1 MQVEKNTLS
10 AALTRIVEHS
20 TGKLVVSAA
29 TLSGGLVAN
38 TKHVVL
44 SDGSQVVVKVSKD
57 SSENLEVEGAEM
69 MYLQKNTSLP
79 VPKLYY
85 SGPDVLV
92 HEYIVADGI
101 PDEDSEKQA
110 AEMIAALH
118 EITADSYGFE
128 FDTAVTG
135 LHQPNMQMRKWLPF
149 FTENR
154 LMYMA
159 ENAVA
164 EGKLP
169 AETMAR
175 IDRFAGKIDHYLDEP
190 PKPSLVHGDLWAT
203 TILCRE
209 GKVRAFVD
217 PALYFADSEIEFTY
231 STKNTTFSK
240 AFFDRYNEIRPFRPG
255 YFEARQY
262 IYNLYPLLVHV
273 RLFAP
278 DQYLE
283 RIDAVL
289 KRFGF

>member
-20 TGKLVVSAA
+20 TGQRVVSAA

-44 SDGSQVVVKVSKD
+44 SDGSQVVVKISNT
-57 SSENLEVEGAEM
+57 ENLEVEGAEM
-69 MYLQKNTSLP
+69 AYLEKNTSLP
-79 VPKLYY
+79 VPKLFY
-85 SGPDVLV
+85 SGLDVLV
-92 HEYIVADGI
+92 HEYVVADGI
-101 PDEDSEKQA
+101 PDETSEKEA
-110 AEMIAALH
+110 AELIAALH
-118 EITADSYGFE
+118 ENTADSYGFE
-128 FDTAVTG
+128 YDTAVTG
-135 LHQPNMQMRKWLPF
+135 LHQPNDRMRKWLPF

-154 LMYMA
+154 LMHMA

-169 AETMAR
+169 ADMMLR
-175 IDRFAGKIDHYLDEP
+175 IERFAGRLDHYLDEP
-190 PKPSLVHGDLWAT
+190 PRPSLVHGDLWAT

-217 PALYFADSEIEFTY
+217 PALYFGDSEIEFTY